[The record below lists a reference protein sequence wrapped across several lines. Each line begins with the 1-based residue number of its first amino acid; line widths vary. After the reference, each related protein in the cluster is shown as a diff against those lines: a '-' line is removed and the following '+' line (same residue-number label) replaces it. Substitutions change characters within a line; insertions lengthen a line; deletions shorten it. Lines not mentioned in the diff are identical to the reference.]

1 MKKESRYEKSI
12 VAYGHWVV
20 RHRWWVLL
28 SSLLLMLGLSAG
40 ARFIYFSTDYR
51 VYFGPDNPQLQ
62 AFDNFTNLYSKVD
75 SVLFAVEAKDGD
87 VFQPR
92 VLEAM
97 HVLTQEAW
105 KLPYTQ
111 RVDSITNYQHT
122 KANGDDLDVH
132 ALVEHAEDLSPERA
146 AEIKSIV
153 MQEPLLV
160 RRLVGTD
167 GKVAAINMVAQFP
180 QKSEAE
186 LPTTVA
192 AAREL
197 RDRILKDYPEVGAIY
212 MTGSN
217 MMSNAFTEA
226 ATHDIKTLIPA
237 MYLVIIGIMWLMLRS
252 GTATFATMLVV
263 VFSALTA
270 IGGAG
275 YLGMHLTPPSAS
287 APQIITTL
295 AVADSIHV
303 YLTFFALLREGRA
316 KFDAIVE
323 SLRINF
329 TPVFLTS
336 ATTVIGF
343 ATVNFTDS
351 PPLRDLA
358 NITLMG
364 VSLAWFFSIYTLP
377 ALMAILPANAPAARD
392 TEHSLLTRIMDR
404 VGDRVI
410 HHRRPLFWGMLVVS
424 ALLTVLAFKNEP
436 NDLFAHYFDTSIKF
450 RQDTDAVVEKMTGF
464 YYIEFDLNSGEAGG
478 ISDPAYL
485 KTVDEFADWW
495 KNGPWKDKVMFVG
508 PFTDVYKRLNKNM
521 HGDDPAF
528 YKIPDD
534 RELAAQYLLLYEM
547 SLPFGLDLNNQV
559 SVDKSSTRFTVIFE
573 HLHSK
578 ETRAIEQSAREWLA
592 QRNMETI
599 GVSPAVMFA
608 YIAERNIRSNFIS
621 LPLSLALISLLLL
634 PALRSIKLGILSI
647 IPNLLPLGIAFGA
660 WFLIDGEI
668 KFVQAIV
675 LNMTLGIIVDDTIH
689 FLAKYLRARREL
701 GLDTEAAIRHAFHN
715 VGAALVVTTAIL
727 AAGFALL
734 IMSSFAPNSSNAQL
748 TCIVLV
754 VALIVDLL
762 FLPPLL
768 MLTDNKK
775 VPASNPSLENARET
789 VTAN

>member
-1 MKKESRYEKSI
+1 MKKESRYEQSI
-12 VAYGHWVV
+12 VAYGLWVV

-40 ARFIYFSTDYR
+40 VRFIYFSTDYR
-51 VYFGPDNPQLQ
+51 VYFGPDNPQLV
-62 AFDNFTNLYSKVD
+62 AFDDFTNLYSKVD
-75 SVLFAVEAKDGD
+75 SVMFAVEAKDGD

-105 KLPYTQ
+105 KLPYTL

-132 ALVEHAEDLSPERA
+132 ALVEHADDLSPARA
-146 AEIKSIV
+146 AEIRSIV

-160 RRLVGTD
+160 RRLVATD

-186 LPTTVA
+186 LPATVA

-212 MTGSN
+212 LTGSN

-237 MYLVIIGIMWLMLRS
+237 MYAVIVVVMWLMLRS
-252 GTATFATMLVV
+252 GSATFATMLVV
-263 VFSALTA
+263 LFSALTA
-270 IGGAG
+270 VGCAG
-275 YLGMHLTPPSAS
+275 YLGMHLTPPSAA

-303 YLTFFALLREGRA
+303 YLTFFSLLRDGKA
-316 KFDAIVE
+316 KWDAIVE

-329 TPVFLTS
+329 TPVLLTS
-336 ATTVIGF
+336 ATTMIGF

-364 VSLAWFFSIYTLP
+364 VGLAWFFSVFTLP
-377 ALMAILPANAPAARD
+377 ALMAVLPVKVPAARSA
-392 TEHSLLTRIMDR
+392 ENSRLTALMDR
-404 VGDRVI
+404 LGNGVLRF
-410 HHRRPLFWGMLVVS
+410 RRPLFWGMIAVSLVF
-424 ALLTVLAFKNEP
+424 TVLAFKNEP
-436 NDLFAHYFDTSIKF
+436 NDLFAHYFDESIQF

-464 YYIEFDLNSGEAGG
+464 YYIEFNLDSGEAGG

-485 KTVDEFADWW
+485 KTVDEFAGWW
-495 KNGPWKDKVMFVG
+495 KTGPWKDKVLFVG

-528 YKIPDD
+528 YKVPDD

-592 QRNMETI
+592 QRDMATI

-634 PALRSIKLGILSI
+634 PALRSVKLGLLSV
-647 IPNLLPLGIAFGA
+647 IPNLLPLGIAFGL

-689 FLAKYLRARREL
+689 FLSKYLRAKREL

-727 AAGFALL
+727 VAGFALL
-734 IMSSFAPNSSNAQL
+734 TQSAFSPNSSNAEL

-768 MLTDNKK
+768 MLTDKK
-775 VPASNPSLENARET
+775 KAPVSKPSLENAREP
-789 VTAN
+789 VTTN